1 MGKKDEICFE
11 FWRNRPECYAELFNR
26 LVFGRDLINWREL
39 KERNVKQ
46 GFPEGKR
53 EYWRDNLRESV
64 LWMQDGRRIYAF
76 TGIEDSTYVDYGA
89 PVKGMLY
96 DALTLRE
103 QFIRNAALRGDE
115 LLSSFPKGGILKPVI
130 TVFLDWTGR
139 EWDGP
144 LRLFDMFDPW
154 ELLAPFLN
162 DYQVHVISPAKLEE
176 TRILKLDT
184 ELREIMA
191 FQKYRN
197 VMDQLKRIIRSDR
210 YRFDSLTELSAEL
223 ITTVTNTKVNLANLK
238 REGESTVNMCLA
250 IDQMCEEAR
259 REGRREVLEEVRK
272 TNAGRKEAEARRK
285 EAETRRKEAE
295 ARQKKA
301 EAESRE
307 LRRKCSELRAQLEM
321 LKETGITM

>member
-1 MGKKDEICFE
+1 MGKKDRICFE

-26 LVFGRDLINWREL
+26 LVFGRDLIDWKEL
-39 KERNVKQ
+39 KERNVKL
-46 GFPEGKR
+46 GFPRGGT
-53 EYWRDNLRESV
+53 EYWRDNLRESTIAFA
-64 LWMQDGRRIYAF
+64 DGKRMYVF
-76 TGIEDSTYVDYGA
+76 SGIEDSSYVDYGA

-96 DALTLRE
+96 DARTLRE

-115 LLSSFPKGGILKPVI
+115 LLSSFRKGGILKPVI

-144 LRLFDMFDPW
+144 LRLFDMFDPQER

-191 FQKYRN
+191 FQKYRSSA
-197 VMDQLKRIIRSDR
+197 DQLKRIIESDR
-210 YRFDSLTELSAEL
+210 YRFESLSEMSAKL
-223 ITTVTNTKVNLANLK
+223 ITAMSNTRVNLSKLK
-238 REGESTVNMCLA
+238 KKEGEGTTVNMASGFDELLERECRKARLK
-250 IDQMCEEAR
+250 AR
-259 REGRREVLEEVRK
+259 REVREEVRK
-272 TNAGRKEAEARRK
+272 ANAGRKE
-285 EAETRRKEAE
+285 
-295 ARQKKA
+295 A

-307 LRRKCSELRAQLEM
+307 LRRKYNVLKAELDALNRK
-321 LKETGITM
+321 LKSA